1 MKILE
6 FRSDTFTKPT
16 PAMRR
21 AMADAE
27 VGDDQYGEDPTV
39 NKLEK
44 RAAESV
50 GKEAGLYVASGMM
63 GNLCGVLSQTQRGDE
78 VILGDMAH
86 IYQNEMNAS
95 FVLGGIV
102 PRLVP
107 NRDGLP
113 LLDDLRTAVRPQG
126 MHARTAL
133 ICIENSHNNCGG
145 TVITAAQTN
154 AIGEFAHERGL
165 RVHLDGARIFNA
177 AAALGVDARTLTAG
191 VDTVQFC
198 FSKGLAAPVGSIICG
213 DAETIAKARRVRKLL
228 GGAMRQAGVIAAAA
242 LVALEEMRDRLVE
255 DHRNAKAWE
264 RARADRRRAIRGQGG
279 HEHRVVRDR
288 RHLDGRR
295 CVPEGLRRARPALL
309 ALPGELPAPA
319 RGHAQRRDGGG
330 RGGWSRDRE
339 GRALEDESAGPQRL
353 VTFPSCPCRTCPCRT
368 CPCPCRSTCPSRMCR
383 RSRSSAS

>member
-21 AMADAE
+21 AMAEAD

-44 RAAESV
+44 RAAETV
-50 GKEAGLYVASGMM
+50 GKESGMYVPSGMM

-86 IYQNEMNAS
+86 IYQNEMDAS

-113 LLDDLRTAVRPQG
+113 SLDDIKTAVRPQG

-133 ICIENSHNNCGG
+133 ICLENSHNNCGG

-177 AAALGVDARTLTAG
+177 AAALGVDATQLTAG

-198 FSKGLAAPVGSIICG
+198 FSKGLAAPVGSILCG

-255 DHRNAKAWE
+255 DHRNAKALASGLAQIEGVKVDAAKVVTNIVSFEIDPAWMDAGAFQKACAE
-264 RARADRRRAIRGQGG
+264 RGLRFSRYLGNSPRLRAVTHNDVTAADVDAGLEIARAVLSKTRA
-279 HEHRVVRDR
+279 
-288 RHLDGRR
+288 
-295 CVPEGLRRARPALL
+295 PAL
-309 ALPGELPAPA
+309 
-319 RGHAQRRDGGG
+319 
-330 RGGWSRDRE
+330 
-339 GRALEDESAGPQRL
+339 
-353 VTFPSCPCRTCPCRT
+353 TT
-368 CPCPCRSTCPSRMCR
+368 
-383 RSRSSAS
+383 

>member
-1 MKILE
+1 MKIIEL
-6 FRSDTFTKPT
+6 RSDTFTKPT

-21 AMADAE
+21 AMAEAE

-78 VILGDMAH
+78 VILGDLAH
-86 IYQNEMNAS
+86 IYQNEMDAA

-113 LLDDLRTAVRPQG
+113 SLEDIKTAVRPQG
-126 MHARTAL
+126 MHAHTAL

-145 TVITAAQTN
+145 TVITAVQTN
-154 AIGEFAHERGL
+154 AIGALAHERGL

-177 AAALGVDARTLTAG
+177 AAALGVDAKTLTQG

-198 FSKGLAAPVGSIICG
+198 FSKGLAAPVGSIVCG
-213 DAETIAKARRVRKLL
+213 DGETIAKARRVRKLL

-255 DHRNAKAWE
+255 DHRNAKAFANGLAQIDGVKVDPAKVVTNIVSFEVDPAWMETGAFQKACAE
-264 RARADRRRAIRGQGG
+264 RGLRISRYLGNSPRLRAVTHNDVTAADIDAALEIARAVLSKTRA
-279 HEHRVVRDR
+279 
-288 RHLDGRR
+288 
-295 CVPEGLRRARPALL
+295 PAL
-309 ALPGELPAPA
+309 
-319 RGHAQRRDGGG
+319 
-330 RGGWSRDRE
+330 
-339 GRALEDESAGPQRL
+339 SA
-353 VTFPSCPCRTCPCRT
+353 
-368 CPCPCRSTCPSRMCR
+368 
-383 RSRSSAS
+383 

>member
-21 AMADAE
+21 AMAEAE

-39 NKLEK
+39 NKLEN

-63 GNLCGVLSQTQRGDE
+63 GNLCGVLSQTERGDE
-78 VILGDMAH
+78 VILGDLAH
-86 IYQNEMNAS
+86 IYQNEMNAA

-113 LLDDLRTAVRPQG
+113 SIDDLKTAIRPQG
-126 MHARTAL
+126 MHAHTAL
-133 ICIENSHNNCGG
+133 ICLENSHNNCGG

-154 AIGEFAHERGL
+154 AIGDFAHARGL

-177 AAALGVDARTLTAG
+177 AAALGVDAKTLTQG

-198 FSKGLAAPVGSIICG
+198 FSKGLAAPVGSIVCG
-213 DAETIAKARRVRKLL
+213 DADTIAKARRVRKLL

-242 LVALEEMRDRLVE
+242 LVALDEMRDRLVE
-255 DHRNAKAWE
+255 DHRNAKALAE
-264 RARADRRRAIRGQGG
+264 GLAQIDGVKVDPAKVVTNIVSFEIESPSMDVGAFQKACAEQGLRFSRYLGNSPRLRAVTHNDVTKADVDAALDIARAVLSKTRA
-279 HEHRVVRDR
+279 
-288 RHLDGRR
+288 
-295 CVPEGLRRARPALL
+295 PAL
-309 ALPGELPAPA
+309 
-319 RGHAQRRDGGG
+319 
-330 RGGWSRDRE
+330 
-339 GRALEDESAGPQRL
+339 SA
-353 VTFPSCPCRTCPCRT
+353 
-368 CPCPCRSTCPSRMCR
+368 
-383 RSRSSAS
+383 

>member
-21 AMADAE
+21 AMAEAE

-50 GKEAGLYVASGMM
+50 GKEAGLYVPSGMM

-86 IYQNEMNAS
+86 IYQNEMDAA

-113 LLDDLRTAVRPQG
+113 SLEDIKTAVRPQG

-133 ICIENSHNNCGG
+133 ICLENSHNNCGG
-145 TVITAAQTN
+145 TVITAAQTK
-154 AIGEFAHERGL
+154 AIGDFAHEQGL

-177 AAALGVDARTLTAG
+177 AAALGVDAKELTAG

-198 FSKGLAAPVGSIICG
+198 FSKGLAAPVGSILCG
-213 DAETIAKARRVRKLL
+213 DGETIAKARRVRKLL

-255 DHRNAKAWE
+255 DHRNAKALANGLAQIEGVRVDAAKVVTNIVSFEIDPAWMDAGAFQKACAE
-264 RARADRRRAIRGQGG
+264 RGLRFSRYLGNSPRLRAVTHNDVTAADVDAGLEIARAVLSKTRA
-279 HEHRVVRDR
+279 
-288 RHLDGRR
+288 
-295 CVPEGLRRARPALL
+295 PAL
-309 ALPGELPAPA
+309 
-319 RGHAQRRDGGG
+319 
-330 RGGWSRDRE
+330 S
-339 GRALEDESAGPQRL
+339 
-353 VTFPSCPCRTCPCRT
+353 V
-368 CPCPCRSTCPSRMCR
+368 
-383 RSRSSAS
+383 

>member
-1 MKILE
+1 MKIIEL
-6 FRSDTFTKPT
+6 RSDTFTKPT

-78 VILGDMAH
+78 VILGDLAH
-86 IYQNEMNAS
+86 IYQNEMDAA

-107 NRDGLP
+107 NRDGVP
-113 LLDDLRTAVRPQG
+113 ALDDIKTAIRPQG
-126 MHARTAL
+126 MYARTAL

-145 TVITAAQTN
+145 TVVTAAQTN
-154 AIGEFAHERGL
+154 AIGDLAHERGV

-177 AAALGVDARTLTAG
+177 AAALGVEAKTLTQG

-198 FSKGLAAPVGSIICG
+198 FSKGLAAPVGSIVCG

-242 LVALEEMRDRLVE
+242 LVALEQMRDRLVE
-255 DHRNAKAWE
+255 DHRNAKTLANGLAQIDGVKIDATKVVTNIVSFEIDPAWMDAGAFQKACAE
-264 RARADRRRAIRGQGG
+264 GGLRLSRYLGNSPRLRAVTHNDVTAEDVDAALEIARAVLSKARA
-279 HEHRVVRDR
+279 
-288 RHLDGRR
+288 
-295 CVPEGLRRARPALL
+295 PAL
-309 ALPGELPAPA
+309 
-319 RGHAQRRDGGG
+319 
-330 RGGWSRDRE
+330 
-339 GRALEDESAGPQRL
+339 SA
-353 VTFPSCPCRTCPCRT
+353 
-368 CPCPCRSTCPSRMCR
+368 
-383 RSRSSAS
+383 